1 MAVEFDPV
9 ALARE
14 RFAAVPWSRYVA
26 IGDSVTE
33 GALGDA
39 YPGYPDKGWAQ
50 MTADALRA
58 VRPDL
63 EFHNLGERYLTT
75 RQIRE
80 RQLDRALELRPD
92 LVTIVGGG
100 NDMLAERFDP
110 ESVEADLEAMVAAT
124 VGAGATVFTCT
135 MFNIFS
141 EGVMNDELIAFLRPR
156 YERLNDGVRAV
167 AARHDVVF
175 VDFAREPRT
184 ADGDLYSADLQHANR
199 RGHALTAEMIVA
211 SLADH
216 AARRVGTVG

>member
-9 ALARE
+9 AVARE
-14 RFAAVPWSRYVA
+14 RFAGVPWSRYVA

-33 GALGDA
+33 GALGDP
-39 YPGYPDKGWAQ
+39 YPGYPDAGWAQ

-58 VRPDL
+58 VRPEL

-100 NDMLAERFDP
+100 NDMLTDRFDP
-110 ESVEADLEAMVAAT
+110 EGVEEDLEAMVAAAA
-124 VGAGATVFTCT
+124 GAGATVFTCT

-141 EGVMNDELIAFLRPR
+141 AGVMNDELVALLRPR
-156 YERLNDGVRAV
+156 YERLNEGVRAV

-175 VDFAREPRT
+175 LDFARDPRT
-184 ADGDLYSADLQHANR
+184 LDPDLYSADLQHANR
-199 RGHALTAEMIVA
+199 RGHALTAELIVA
-211 SLADH
+211 SLAEH
-216 AARRVGTVG
+216 AARRVGTAG